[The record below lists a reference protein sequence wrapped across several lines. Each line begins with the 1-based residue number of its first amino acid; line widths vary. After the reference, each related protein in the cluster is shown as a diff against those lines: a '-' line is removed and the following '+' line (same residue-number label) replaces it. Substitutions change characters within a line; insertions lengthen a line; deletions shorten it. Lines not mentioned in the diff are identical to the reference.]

1 MLLIREE
8 AVDRMRRDHKAMLE
22 LIRRIQTLCS
32 EPGRGDDCGG
42 CGDDRRAC
50 CRSHVEQLV
59 RAFVEA
65 TLKHYAMESLY
76 MDGGVPEEHRR
87 AHLRSHMVIAEQL
100 KSIRIVLAS
109 DGNTVR
115 AIEGIDE
122 VLVALSAHFTEYDS
136 HLERYLMVPAA
147 AL

>member
-8 AVDRMRRDHKAMLE
+8 AIDRMRRDHEAMLD
-22 LIRRIQTLCS
+22 LIRRIQALCS
-32 EPGRGDDCGG
+32 ERGHVDDCHG
-42 CGDDRRAC
+42 CKDDRRAY

-65 TLKHYAMESLY
+65 TLKHNAMESLY
-76 MDGGVPEEHRR
+76 MDEGVPEAHRR
-87 AHLRSHMVIAEQL
+87 AHNRAHMSIAEQL
-100 KSIRIVLAS
+100 KTIRIVLAS

-122 VLVALSAHFTEYDS
+122 VLAALRAHFAEFDS
-136 HLERYLMVPAA
+136 HLERYLMAPAA
-147 AL
+147 

>member
-8 AVDRMRRDHKAMLE
+8 AVDRMRRDHDAMLD
-22 LIRRIQTLCS
+22 LIRRIQALCS
-32 EPGRGDDCGG
+32 ERDRGDDCRC
-42 CGDDRRAC
+42 CGDDRRAF

-65 TLKHYAMESLY
+65 TLKHNAMESLY
-76 MDGGVPEEHRR
+76 MDDGVPELHRR
-87 AHLRSHMVIAEQL
+87 AHNRAHMAIAEQL

-122 VLVALSAHFTEYDS
+122 VLAALSSHFVEFDG
-136 HLERYLMVPAA
+136 HLQRYLMVPAA
-147 AL
+147 